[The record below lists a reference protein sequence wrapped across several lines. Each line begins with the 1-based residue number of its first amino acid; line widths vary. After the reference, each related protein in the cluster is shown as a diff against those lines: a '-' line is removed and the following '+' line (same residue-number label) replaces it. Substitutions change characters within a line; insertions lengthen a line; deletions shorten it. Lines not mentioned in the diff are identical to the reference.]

1 MDDSTRSSLLQRQ
14 VNRAGSAGGKLIEVT
29 MSKTLL
35 REFYALCEGGICTD
49 LLTEREKK
57 EMANGNVLYMSGR
70 LQTADKQNGNGRV
83 YPYNVLKREM
93 NNYMKIVKDDRACGE
108 LDHPDDSVVNLKNV
122 SHIVT
127 DVWWEG
133 KDVMGKLKILDT
145 PSGRI
150 LKDLVN
156 AGVKLGISSR
166 GLGSVT
172 ESANGTVTVENDFQ
186 LICFDIVSEP
196 STPDAY
202 VYPKGKN
209 NVSARLREVKENN
222 ITDLFKKIL
231 GD

>member
-1 MDDSTRSSLLQRQ
+1 M
-14 VNRAGSAGGKLIEVT
+14 GK
-29 MSKTLL
+29 KLL
-35 REFYALCEGGICTD
+35 REFYALCEGGICQD
-49 LLTEREKK
+49 LLTEREKR
-57 EMANGNVLYMSGR
+57 EMSNGSVLYLSGR

-93 NNYMKIVKDDRACGE
+93 DNYMKIVKDNRSCGE

-127 DVWWEG
+127 DIWWEG
-133 KDVMGKLKILDT
+133 KDVMGKIKVLDT

-150 LKDLVN
+150 LKDLVS

-166 GLGSVT
+166 GLGSVK
-172 ESANGTVTVENDFQ
+172 ESAGQTVVESDFQ
-186 LICFDIVSEP
+186 LICFDMVSEP

-202 VYPKGKN
+202 VYPKGQGTMT
-209 NVSARLREVKENN
+209 ARLREVKENN
-222 ITDLFKKIL
+222 INDLFKKIL

>member
-1 MDDSTRSSLLQRQ
+1 LRKICL
-14 VNRAGSAGGKLIEVT
+14 
-29 MSKTLL
+29 KTLL
-35 REFYALCEGGICTD
+35 REFYALCEGGICQD
-49 LLTEREKK
+49 LLTEREKV
-57 EMANGNVLYMSGR
+57 EMENGKVLYMSGR

-93 NNYMKIVKDDRACGE
+93 DNYDKIVKDDRACGE

-127 DVWWEG
+127 DIWWEG
-133 KDVMGKLKILDT
+133 KDVMGKLKVLDT

-150 LKDLVN
+150 LKDLIN

-172 ESANGTVTVENDFQ
+172 ESADGRTVTVESDFQ

-196 STPDAY
+196 STPNAY
-202 VYPKGKN
+202 IYPKEGSNQFSNK
-209 NVSARLREVKENN
+209 LREHKQNN
-222 ITDLFKKIL
+222 IKNLFKKIL

>member
-1 MDDSTRSSLLQRQ
+1 MKH
-14 VNRAGSAGGKLIEVT
+14 AGSAGNNLSQGNN

-35 REFYALCEGGICTD
+35 REFYALCKDGICQD
-49 LLTEREKK
+49 LLTEREKR
-57 EMANGNVLYMSGR
+57 EVENGTLYLSGR

-83 YPYNVLKREM
+83 YPYSVLKREM
-93 NNYMKIVKDDRACGE
+93 DNYKKIVEDNRACGE

-133 KDVMGKLKILDT
+133 KDVMGKMKVLDT

-186 LICFDIVSEP
+186 LICFDMVSEP
-196 STPDAY
+196 STPNAFMF
-202 VYPKGKN
+202 PRNEGN
-209 NVSARLREVKENN
+209 ISTRLREVKENN
-222 ITDLFKKIL
+222 INDLFKKIL
-231 GD
+231 GE

>member
-1 MDDSTRSSLLQRQ
+1 
-14 VNRAGSAGGKLIEVT
+14 
-29 MSKTLL
+29 MSKFLL
-35 REFYALCEGGICTD
+35 REFHALCEGGICQD
-49 LLTEREKK
+49 LLNEREKR
-57 EMANGNVLYMSGR
+57 EMANGTLYLSGR

-83 YPYNVLKREM
+83 YPSEVLKREVG
-93 NNYMKIVKDDRACGE
+93 NYMKAVKDNRACGE

-127 DVWWEG
+127 DIWWEG
-133 KDVMGKLKILDT
+133 NDVMGKLKVVDT

-172 ESANGTVTVENDFQ
+172 EAANGTVTVEQDFQ
-186 LICFDIVSEP
+186 LICFDIVAEP
-196 STPDAY
+196 STPEAY
-202 VYPKGKN
+202 VFPQN
-209 NVSARLREVKENN
+209 QSRMETRLREVKENSIN
-222 ITDLFKKIL
+222 DIFKKIL

>member
-1 MDDSTRSSLLQRQ
+1 M
-14 VNRAGSAGGKLIEVT
+14 K
-29 MSKTLL
+29 KKLL
-35 REFYALCEGGICTD
+35 REFYALCEGGICQD
-49 LLTEREKK
+49 LLNEREKR
-57 EMANGNVLYMSGR
+57 EMANGTLYLSGR

-83 YPYNVLKREM
+83 YPSEVLKREVG
-93 NNYMKIVKDDRACGE
+93 NYMKAVKDNRACGE

-127 DVWWEG
+127 DIWWEG
-133 KDVMGKLKILDT
+133 NDVMGKLKVVDT

-172 ESANGTVTVENDFQ
+172 EAANGTVTVEQDFQ
-186 LICFDIVSEP
+186 LICFDIVAEP
-196 STPDAY
+196 STPEAY
-202 VYPKGKN
+202 VFPQN
-209 NVSARLREVKENN
+209 QSRMETRLREVKENSIN
-222 ITDLFKKIL
+222 DLFKKIL